1 MGRGSRRSKDD
12 PSVAGVLCV
21 DKPSG
26 LTSHDVVDRVRRRL
40 GVRRVG
46 HAGTLDP
53 MATGVL
59 IIGVGPTTRLLGIIG
74 GHDKEYTATIR
85 LGASTTTDDR
95 EGDVIAQATTQ
106 DIQHVTDAAIA
117 ETVAQFT
124 GALEQ
129 RPSAVSAVKVDGKRA
144 YQLVRDGEEVELPA
158 RAVTVEE
165 FTILDIRRDDATA
178 EGATDGAT
186 AEGATDGADDAAGF
200 SAIDVDVRVRCS
212 AGTYIRSLARDVG
225 EELGVGGHLTEL
237 RRTRSGTVDV
247 AECVDLDGA
256 DLEHVSAPGVF
267 ARRHLPAVDLSDD
280 QVVRVRNGARVGID
294 VPGASTVALIGP
306 GEDLVA
312 VVDGTSIGD
321 RYSVTAVF
329 PAIPLRVVSPTPGS
343 GVADPE

>member
-59 IIGVGPTTRLLGIIG
+59 IIGVGSTTRLLGIIT

-95 EGDVIAQATTQ
+95 EGDVIAEATTG
-106 DIQHVTDAAIA
+106 DIQHVTDASITEAV
-117 ETVAQFT
+117 THFT

-144 YQLVRDGEEVELPA
+144 YQRVRDGEEVELPA

-165 FTILDIRRDDATA
+165 FTILDIRRGEAA
-178 EGATDGAT
+178 PDGARYT
-186 AEGATDGADDAAGF
+186 
-200 SAIDVDVRVRCS
+200 AIDVDVRVRCS

-225 EELGVGGHLTEL
+225 EELRVGGHLTAL

-247 AECVDLDGA
+247 TECVDLDGA
-256 DLEHVSAPGVF
+256 DLEHLTAPGVF
-267 ARRHLPAVDLSDD
+267 TRRHLPAVDLIDEH
-280 QVVRVRNGARVGID
+280 VVRVRNGVRVGID
-294 VPGASTVALIGP
+294 VPEASTVALIGP

-312 VVDGTSIGD
+312 VVDGTASGDQYSI
-321 RYSVTAVF
+321 TAVF
-329 PAIPLRVVSPTPGS
+329 PAIPPRAVETTSESRG
-343 GVADPE
+343 ADHE

>member
-117 ETVAQFT
+117 ETVAHFT
-124 GALEQ
+124 GALDQ

-144 YQLVRDGEEVELPA
+144 YQRVRDGEEVDLRT

-165 FTILDIRRDDATA
+165 FAILDIRHDDT
-178 EGATDGAT
+178 
-186 AEGATDGADDAAGF
+186 AGF

-267 ARRHLPAVDLSDD
+267 ARRHLPAVDLSDNH
-280 QVVRVRNGARVGID
+280 VVRVRNGVRVGID
-294 VPGASTVALIGP
+294 VPEASTVALIGP

-312 VVDGTSIGD
+312 VVDGTPSGDQYSI
-321 RYSVTAVF
+321 TAVF
-329 PAIPLRVVSPTPGS
+329 PPIPPRAVAPTSES
-343 GVADPE
+343 GVAGHE

>member
-1 MGRGSRRSKDD
+1 MGRGSRRAKDD

-85 LGASTTTDDR
+85 LGSSTTTDDR
-95 EGDVIAQATTQ
+95 EGDVLAQATTQ

-117 ETVAQFT
+117 ETVAHFT

-144 YQLVRDGEEVELPA
+144 YQRVRDGEEVDLPA

-165 FTILDIRRDDATA
+165 FMILDIRHGDADSST
-178 EGATDGAT
+178 
-186 AEGATDGADDAAGF
+186 
-200 SAIDVDVRVRCS
+200 AIDVDVRVRCS

-247 AECVDLDGA
+247 TECIDLDGA

-267 ARRHLPAVDLSDD
+267 ARRHLPAVDLDDD
-280 QVVRVRNGARVGID
+280 QVVRVRNGARVGVD

-312 VVDGTSIGD
+312 VVDGTASGGQYSI
-321 RYSVTAVF
+321 TAVF
-329 PAIPLRVVSPTPGS
+329 PAIPPRVVPPTSGS
-343 GVADPE
+343 GAADPE

>member
-1 MGRGSRRSKDD
+1 MGRGSRRAKDD

-59 IIGVGPTTRLLGIIG
+59 IIGVGSTTRLLGIIG

-85 LGASTTTDDR
+85 LGSSTTTDDR
-95 EGDVIAQATTQ
+95 EGDVLAQATTQ

-117 ETVAQFT
+117 ETVAHFT

-144 YQLVRDGEEVELPA
+144 YQRVRDGEEVDLPA

-165 FTILDIRRDDATA
+165 FMILDIRH
-178 EGATDGAT
+178 G
-186 AEGATDGADDAAGF
+186 DAAN
-200 SAIDVDVRVRCS
+200 STAIDVDVRVRCS

-247 AECVDLDGA
+247 TECIDLDGA

-267 ARRHLPAVDLSDD
+267 ARRHLPAVDLDDD
-280 QVVRVRNGARVGID
+280 QVVRVRNGARVGVD

-312 VVDGTSIGD
+312 VVDGTASGGQYSI
-321 RYSVTAVF
+321 TAVF
-329 PAIPLRVVSPTPGS
+329 PAIPPRVVPPTSGS
-343 GVADPE
+343 GAADPE

>member
-1 MGRGSRRSKDD
+1 MGRGSRRAKDD

-59 IIGVGPTTRLLGIIG
+59 IIGVGSTTRLLGIIG

-95 EGDVIAQATTQ
+95 EGDVIAHASTQ

-117 ETVAQFT
+117 ETVAHFT

-144 YQLVRDGEEVELPA
+144 YQRVRDGEEVDLPA

-165 FTILDIRRDDATA
+165 FMILDIRH
-178 EGATDGAT
+178 G
-186 AEGATDGADDAAGF
+186 DAA
-200 SAIDVDVRVRCS
+200 SSTAIDVDVRVRCS

-247 AECVDLDGA
+247 TECIDLDGA

-267 ARRHLPAVDLSDD
+267 ARRHLPAVDLDDD
-280 QVVRVRNGARVGID
+280 QVVRVRNGARVGVD

-312 VVDGTSIGD
+312 VVDGTASGGQYSI
-321 RYSVTAVF
+321 TAVF
-329 PAIPLRVVSPTPGS
+329 PAIPPRVVPPTSGS
-343 GVADPE
+343 GAADPE

>member
-1 MGRGSRRSKDD
+1 VGRGSRRAKDD

-59 IIGVGPTTRLLGIIG
+59 IIGVGSTTRLLGIIG

-85 LGASTTTDDR
+85 LGSSTTTDDR
-95 EGDVIAQATTQ
+95 EGDVLAQATTQ

-117 ETVAQFT
+117 ETVAHFT

-144 YQLVRDGEEVELPA
+144 YQRVRDGEEVDLPA

-165 FTILDIRRDDATA
+165 FMILDIRHGDADSST
-178 EGATDGAT
+178 
-186 AEGATDGADDAAGF
+186 
-200 SAIDVDVRVRCS
+200 AIDVDVRVRCS

-247 AECVDLDGA
+247 TECIDLDGA

-267 ARRHLPAVDLSDD
+267 ARRHLPAVDLDDD
-280 QVVRVRNGARVGID
+280 QVVRVRNGARVGVD

-312 VVDGTSIGD
+312 VVDGTASGGQYSI
-321 RYSVTAVF
+321 TAVF
-329 PAIPLRVVSPTPGS
+329 PAIPSRVVPPTSGS
-343 GVADPE
+343 GAADPE

>member
-1 MGRGSRRSKDD
+1 MRRGSRRSKDD

-21 DKPSG
+21 DKSSG

-117 ETVAQFT
+117 EAVSHFT

-144 YQLVRDGEEVELPA
+144 YQRVRDGEEVDLPA

-165 FTILDIRRDDATA
+165 FTLLNIRRDD
-178 EGATDGAT
+178 GAA
-186 AEGATDGADDAAGF
+186 DAASF
-200 SAIDVDVRVRCS
+200 TAIDVDVRVRCS

-225 EELGVGGHLTEL
+225 QELGVGGHLTEL

-247 AECVDLDGA
+247 TECVDLDGA

-321 RYSVTAVF
+321 QYSVTAVF

>member
-59 IIGVGPTTRLLGIIG
+59 IIGVGPTTRLMGIIT

-95 EGDVIAQATTQ
+95 EGDVIAEATTG
-106 DIQHVTDAAIA
+106 DIQHVTDASITEAV
-117 ETVAQFT
+117 THFT

-144 YQLVRDGEEVELPA
+144 YQRVRDGEEVELPA

-165 FTILDIRRDDATA
+165 FTILDIRRGEA
-178 EGATDGAT
+178 ATDA
-186 AEGATDGADDAAGF
+186 ASDGARYT
-200 SAIDVDVRVRCS
+200 AIDVDVRVRCS

-225 EELGVGGHLTEL
+225 EELRVGGHLTAL

-247 AECVDLDGA
+247 TECVDLDGA
-256 DLEHVSAPGVF
+256 DLEHLTAPGVF
-267 ARRHLPAVDLSDD
+267 TRRHLPAVDLIDEH
-280 QVVRVRNGARVGID
+280 VVRVRNGVRVGID
-294 VPGASTVALIGP
+294 VPEASTVALIGP

-312 VVDGTSIGD
+312 VVDGTASGDQYSI
-321 RYSVTAVF
+321 TAVF
-329 PAIPLRVVSPTPGS
+329 PAIPPRAVETTSESRG
-343 GVADPE
+343 ADHE

>member
-1 MGRGSRRSKDD
+1 VGRGSRRAKDD

-95 EGDVIAQATTQ
+95 EGNVIAQATTQ

-117 ETVAQFT
+117 EAVSHFT

-144 YQLVRDGEEVELPA
+144 YQRVRDGEEVELPA
-158 RAVTVEE
+158 RNVTVEE
-165 FTILDIRRDDATA
+165 FTILDIRRDD
-178 EGATDGAT
+178 
-186 AEGATDGADDAAGF
+186 GADDGVADTAGF
-200 SAIDVDVRVRCS
+200 PAIDVDVRVRCS

-225 EELGVGGHLTEL
+225 EELGVGGHLIEL
-237 RRTRSGTVDV
+237 RRTCSGTVDV
-247 AECVDLDGA
+247 TECVDLDGA

-321 RYSVTAVF
+321 QYSVTAVF

>member
-117 ETVAQFT
+117 EAVSHFT

-144 YQLVRDGEEVELPA
+144 YQRVRDGEEVDLPA
-158 RAVTVEE
+158 RAVIVEE
-165 FTILDIRRDDATA
+165 FTILDIRHYDATR
-178 EGATDGAT
+178 DT
-186 AEGATDGADDAAGF
+186 ASDI
-200 SAIDVDVRVRCS
+200 AIDVDVRVRCS

-225 EELGVGGHLTEL
+225 QELGVGGHLTEL

-247 AECVDLDGA
+247 IECVDLDGA

-267 ARRHLPAVDLSDD
+267 ARRHLPTVDLSDD

-294 VPGASTVALIGP
+294 VPDASTVALIGP

-312 VVDGTSIGD
+312 VVDGTASGGQYSI
-321 RYSVTAVF
+321 TAVF
-329 PAIPLRVVSPTPGS
+329 PAIPPRVVSPTPGS
-343 GVADPE
+343 DVADPE

>member
-1 MGRGSRRSKDD
+1 MGRGSRRAKDD

-95 EGDVIAQATTQ
+95 EGDVIVQATTQ

-117 ETVAQFT
+117 ETVSHFT

-144 YQLVRDGEEVELPA
+144 YQRVRDGEEVDLPA

-165 FTILDIRRDDATA
+165 FTILDIRRDDTA
-178 EGATDGAT
+178 GL
-186 AEGATDGADDAAGF
+186 

-237 RRTRSGTVDV
+237 RRTRSGTVD
-247 AECVDLDGA
+247 ATECVDLDGA
-256 DLEHVSAPGVF
+256 DLERVSAPGVF

-294 VPGASTVALIGP
+294 VPEASTVALIGP

-312 VVDGTSIGD
+312 VVDGTASGGQYSI
-321 RYSVTAVF
+321 TAVF
-329 PAIPLRVVSPTPGS
+329 PAIPPRVVSPTPGS

>member
-1 MGRGSRRSKDD
+1 M
-12 PSVAGVLCV
+12 LCV

-95 EGDVIAQATTQ
+95 EGDVLAQATTQ

-117 ETVAQFT
+117 ETVSHFT

-144 YQLVRDGEEVELPA
+144 YQRVRDGEEVDLPA

-165 FTILDIRRDDATA
+165 FTILDIRRDDGGDDGVAGA
-178 EGATDGAT
+178 ADDGATDG
-186 AEGATDGADDAAGF
+186 AAGF

-212 AGTYIRSLARDVG
+212 AGTYIRSLARDIG
-225 EELGVGGHLTEL
+225 EELGVGGHLTVL
-237 RRTRSGTVDV
+237 RRTRSGTVD
-247 AECVDLDGA
+247 ATECVDLDGA

-267 ARRHLPAVDLSDD
+267 ARRHLRAVDLSDD

-294 VPGASTVALIGP
+294 VPEASTVALIGP

-312 VVDGTSIGD
+312 VVDGTASGGQYSI
-321 RYSVTAVF
+321 TAVF
-329 PAIPLRVVSPTPGS
+329 PAIPPRVVAPTSGS
-343 GVADPE
+343 GVADRE

>member
-1 MGRGSRRSKDD
+1 
-12 PSVAGVLCV
+12 
-21 DKPSG
+21 
-26 LTSHDVVDRVRRRL
+26 
-40 GVRRVG
+40 
-46 HAGTLDP
+46 

-106 DIQHVTDAAIA
+106 DIQHVTDAEIT
-117 ETVAQFT
+117 ETVARFT

-144 YQLVRDGEEVELPA
+144 YQRVRDGDEVDLPA

-165 FTILDIRRDDATA
+165 FAILDIRHDDTTA
-178 EGATDGAT
+178 DT
-186 AEGATDGADDAAGF
+186 AGY

-237 RRTRSGTVDV
+237 RRMRSGTVDV
-247 AECVDLDGA
+247 IECVDLDGA

-280 QVVRVRNGARVGID
+280 HVVRVRNGVRVGID
-294 VPGASTVALIGP
+294 VPEASTVALIGP

-312 VVDGTSIGD
+312 VVDGTPSGDQYSI
-321 RYSVTAVF
+321 TAVF
-329 PAIPLRVVSPTPGS
+329 PPIPPRAVAPTSES
-343 GVADPE
+343 GVAGRE

>member
-1 MGRGSRRSKDD
+1 MGRGSRRAKDD

-117 ETVAQFT
+117 ETVAHFT

-144 YQLVRDGEEVELPA
+144 YQRVRDGEEVDLPA

-165 FTILDIRRDDATA
+165 FTILDIRRDST
-178 EGATDGAT
+178 ATDA
-186 AEGATDGADDAAGF
+186 
-200 SAIDVDVRVRCS
+200 AIDVDVRVRCS

-247 AECVDLDGA
+247 AECVDLEGA
-256 DLEHVSAPGVF
+256 DLENVSTPGVF

-280 QVVRVRNGARVGID
+280 QVVRVRNGARVGVD
-294 VPGASTVALIGP
+294 VPEASTVALIGP
-306 GEDLVA
+306 GKDLVA
-312 VVDGTSIGD
+312 VVDGTASGGQYSI
-321 RYSVTAVF
+321 TAVF
-329 PAIPLRVVSPTPGS
+329 PAIPPRVVAPTSGS
-343 GVADPE
+343 GVADRE

>member
-1 MGRGSRRSKDD
+1 MGRGSRRAKDD

-117 ETVAQFT
+117 ETVAHFT

-144 YQLVRDGEEVELPA
+144 YQRVRDGEEVDLPA

-165 FTILDIRRDDATA
+165 FTILDIRRDST
-178 EGATDGAT
+178 ATDA
-186 AEGATDGADDAAGF
+186 
-200 SAIDVDVRVRCS
+200 AIDVDVRVRCS

-225 EELGVGGHLTEL
+225 EELGVGGHLTVL

-247 AECVDLDGA
+247 TECVVLDRV

-294 VPGASTVALIGP
+294 VPEASTVALIGP
-306 GEDLVA
+306 GKDLVA
-312 VVDGTSIGD
+312 VVDGTASGGQYSI
-321 RYSVTAVF
+321 TAVF
-329 PAIPLRVVSPTPGS
+329 PAIPPRVVAPTSGS
-343 GVADPE
+343 GVADRE

>member
-1 MGRGSRRSKDD
+1 
-12 PSVAGVLCV
+12 
-21 DKPSG
+21 
-26 LTSHDVVDRVRRRL
+26 
-40 GVRRVG
+40 
-46 HAGTLDP
+46 

-117 ETVAQFT
+117 ETVSHFT

-144 YQLVRDGEEVELPA
+144 YQRVRDGEEVELPT

-165 FTILDIRRDDATA
+165 FTILDIRRDDAAA
-178 EGATDGAT
+178 EGGD
-186 AEGATDGADDAAGF
+186 F

-225 EELGVGGHLTEL
+225 QELGVGGHLTVL

-247 AECVDLDGA
+247 TECVDLDGA

-267 ARRHLPAVDLSDD
+267 ARRHLPAVDLDDD
-280 QVVRVRNGARVGID
+280 QVVRVRNGARVGVD
-294 VPGASTVALIGP
+294 VPEASTVALIGP

-312 VVDGTSIGD
+312 VVDGTASGGQYSI
-321 RYSVTAVF
+321 TAVF
-329 PAIPLRVVSPTPGS
+329 PAIPPRVVAPTSGS
-343 GVADPE
+343 GVADRE

>member
-1 MGRGSRRSKDD
+1 VGRGSRRAKDD

-59 IIGVGPTTRLLGIIG
+59 IIGVGSTTRLLGIIG

-85 LGASTTTDDR
+85 LGSSTTTDDR
-95 EGDVIAQATTQ
+95 EGDVLAQATTQ

-117 ETVAQFT
+117 ETVAHFT

-144 YQLVRDGEEVELPA
+144 YQRVRDGEEVDLPA

-165 FTILDIRRDDATA
+165 FMILDIRHGDADSST
-178 EGATDGAT
+178 
-186 AEGATDGADDAAGF
+186 
-200 SAIDVDVRVRCS
+200 AIDVDVRVRCS

-237 RRTRSGTVDV
+237 GRTRSGTVDV
-247 AECVDLDGA
+247 TECIDLDGA

-267 ARRHLPAVDLSDD
+267 ARRHLPAVDLDDD
-280 QVVRVRNGARVGID
+280 QVVRVRNGARVGVD

-312 VVDGTSIGD
+312 VVDGTASGGQYSI
-321 RYSVTAVF
+321 TAVF
-329 PAIPLRVVSPTPGS
+329 PAIPPRVVPPTSGS
-343 GVADPE
+343 GAADPE

>member
-117 ETVAQFT
+117 ETVAHFT

-144 YQLVRDGEEVELPA
+144 YQRVRDGEEVDLPA

-165 FTILDIRRDDATA
+165 FTILDIRRDST
-178 EGATDGAT
+178 ATDA
-186 AEGATDGADDAAGF
+186 
-200 SAIDVDVRVRCS
+200 AIDVDVRVRCS

-247 AECVDLDGA
+247 AECVDLEGA
-256 DLEHVSAPGVF
+256 DLENVSTPGVF

-294 VPGASTVALIGP
+294 VPEASTVALIGP
-306 GEDLVA
+306 GKDLVA
-312 VVDGTSIGD
+312 VVDGTASGGQYSI
-321 RYSVTAVF
+321 T
-329 PAIPLRVVSPTPGS
+329 
-343 GVADPE
+343 

>member
-59 IIGVGPTTRLLGIIG
+59 IIGVGSTTRLLGIIG
-74 GHDKEYTATIR
+74 GHDKEYMATIR

-95 EGDVIAQATTQ
+95 EGDVIAQATTGG
-106 DIQHVTDAAIA
+106 IQHVTDASIA
-117 ETVAQFT
+117 DSVAHFT

-144 YQLVRDGEEVELPA
+144 YQRVRDGEEVELPA

-165 FTILDIRRDDATA
+165 FTILDIRRDEA
-178 EGATDGAT
+178 ATD
-186 AEGATDGADDAAGF
+186 AA
-200 SAIDVDVRVRCS
+200 SYTAIDVDVRVKDLR
-212 AGTYIRSLARDVG
+212 VG
-225 EELGVGGHLTEL
+225 LVERAVE
-237 RRTRSGTVDV
+237 RTRPHKQINTQ
-247 AECVDLDGA
+247 
-256 DLEHVSAPGVF
+256 SAVQNPK
-267 ARRHLPAVDLSDD
+267 SKS
-280 QVVRVRNGARVGID
+280 Q
-294 VPGASTVALIGP
+294 T
-306 GEDLVA
+306 
-312 VVDGTSIGD
+312 
-321 RYSVTAVF
+321 
-329 PAIPLRVVSPTPGS
+329 
-343 GVADPE
+343 

>member
-1 MGRGSRRSKDD
+1 
-12 PSVAGVLCV
+12 
-21 DKPSG
+21 
-26 LTSHDVVDRVRRRL
+26 
-40 GVRRVG
+40 
-46 HAGTLDP
+46 
-53 MATGVL
+53 
-59 IIGVGPTTRLLGIIG
+59 
-74 GHDKEYTATIR
+74 
-85 LGASTTTDDR
+85 
-95 EGDVIAQATTQ
+95 
-106 DIQHVTDAAIA
+106 
-117 ETVAQFT
+117 
-124 GALEQ
+124 
-129 RPSAVSAVKVDGKRA
+129 
-144 YQLVRDGEEVELPA
+144 
-158 RAVTVEE
+158 
-165 FTILDIRRDDATA
+165 
-178 EGATDGAT
+178 
-186 AEGATDGADDAAGF
+186 
-200 SAIDVDVRVRCS
+200 
-212 AGTYIRSLARDVG
+212 TYLRSLARDVG